1 MTLQDLER
9 QLQDQSQVQVQGFL
23 VDLRLVNLMRCS
35 KLHVNLSN
43 SEKKLKKIEHVDD
56 IFDTFTLFVPVVL
69 VSDKMEGMDTEEE
82 VDMAM
87 DIHMMLDKNVLDHRA
102 EVH

>member
-1 MTLQDLER
+1 MF
-9 QLQDQSQVQVQGFL
+9 VFVFL
-23 VDLRLVNLMRCS
+23 PAPETFRTILILHACS
-35 KLHVNLSN
+35 LPYRSTN

-87 DIHMMLDKNVLDHRA
+87 DIHMVLDKDVLDHRV

>member
-1 MTLQDLER
+1 MHA
-9 QLQDQSQVQVQGFL
+9 
-23 VDLRLVNLMRCS
+23 CS
-35 KLHVNLSN
+35 LPYRSTN

-87 DIHMMLDKNVLDHRA
+87 DIHMMLDKDVLDHRA

>member
-1 MTLQDLER
+1 MF
-9 QLQDQSQVQVQGFL
+9 VFVFL
-23 VDLRLVNLMRCS
+23 PTPKTVRTILILHACS
-35 KLHVNLSN
+35 LPYRSTN

-87 DIHMMLDKNVLDHRA
+87 DIHMVLDKDVLDHRV

>member
-1 MTLQDLER
+1 MHA
-9 QLQDQSQVQVQGFL
+9 
-23 VDLRLVNLMRCS
+23 CS
-35 KLHVNLSN
+35 LPYRSTN

>member
-1 MTLQDLER
+1 MHA
-9 QLQDQSQVQVQGFL
+9 
-23 VDLRLVNLMRCS
+23 CS
-35 KLHVNLSN
+35 LPYRSTN
-43 SEKKLKKIEHVDD
+43 SENEFKKIENVDD

-87 DIHMMLDKNVLDHRA
+87 DIHMMLDKDVLDHRA

>member
-1 MTLQDLER
+1 MF
-9 QLQDQSQVQVQGFL
+9 VFVFL
-23 VDLRLVNLMRCS
+23 PAPETIRTILILHACS
-35 KLHVNLSN
+35 LPYRSTN

-87 DIHMMLDKNVLDHRA
+87 DIHMMLDKDVLDHRA

>member
-1 MTLQDLER
+1 MILHA
-9 QLQDQSQVQVQGFL
+9 
-23 VDLRLVNLMRCS
+23 CS
-35 KLHVNLSN
+35 LPYRSTN

-87 DIHMMLDKNVLDHRA
+87 DIHMMLDKDVLDHRV

>member
-1 MTLQDLER
+1 MF
-9 QLQDQSQVQVQGFL
+9 VFVFL
-23 VDLRLVNLMRCS
+23 PAPETIRTILILHACS
-35 KLHVNLSN
+35 LPYRSTN
-43 SEKKLKKIEHVDD
+43 SENEFKKIENVDD

-82 VDMAM
+82 VDMDMAM
-87 DIHMMLDKNVLDHRA
+87 DIHMVLDKDVLDHRA

>member
-1 MTLQDLER
+1 MHA
-9 QLQDQSQVQVQGFL
+9 
-23 VDLRLVNLMRCS
+23 CS
-35 KLHVNLSN
+35 LPYRSTN

-87 DIHMMLDKNVLDHRA
+87 DIHMMLDKDVLDHRV

>member
-1 MTLQDLER
+1 MHA
-9 QLQDQSQVQVQGFL
+9 
-23 VDLRLVNLMRCS
+23 CS
-35 KLHVNLSN
+35 LPYRSTN

-87 DIHMMLDKNVLDHRA
+87 DIHMVLDKDVLDHRA